1 MKRPGTV
8 STIIPVFNRSV
19 MLVEAVESVLNQTY
33 PELEVIVVDDGSTDE
48 TWTICQKLALRDER
62 VRIRR
67 RDHVGKPGLVREVGR
82 ALARGQY
89 IQYLDSDDLLPPGR
103 FSKMVDT
110 LEDAEAA
117 DLAYCFTRRYAVGQ
131 SPKSV
136 PAGRTGET
144 FTRIFPEILAERP
157 WFTSSVLYRREICDR
172 AGPWSDLPF
181 LEDVELDARIGR
193 LGAKVRQCPEF
204 LADFRDHSESR
215 VSRQDLLERPE
226 VLKDA
231 VHAYSMIFSHAR
243 AAGVE
248 ATEPPMTLFM
258 EDVRLL
264 GSRAE
269 KLVLPEESSVCT
281 AMMNEV
287 FGSNARTGL
296 SLSAKIEPL
305 VTDLVANPGAKTTCP
320 VRVTNDSTIS
330 YRDGSWPV
338 YLSYHLL
345 SPSGDLIQHDNR
357 RTKFD
362 AILRSGEERIINLEI
377 ESPELTGEYVL
388 SIDLVLE
395 RITWFEAEG
404 TRPGVVRLRVEERA
418 SSHPMSEVG

>member
-1 MKRPGTV
+1 
-8 STIIPVFNRSV
+8 
-19 MLVEAVESVLNQTY
+19 
-33 PELEVIVVDDGSTDE
+33 
-48 TWTICQKLALRDER
+48 
-62 VRIRR
+62 
-67 RDHVGKPGLVREVGR
+67 VRETGR

-89 IQYLDSDDLLPPGR
+89 LQYLDSDDLLAPGR

-110 LEDAEAA
+110 LEDGETAE
-117 DLAYCFTRRYAVGQ
+117 LAYSFTRRYAVGQ
-131 SPKSV
+131 SPRSV
-136 PAGRTGET
+136 PAGRTGES

-157 WFTSSVLYRREICDR
+157 WFTASVLYRREICDR

-181 LEDVELDARIGR
+181 LEDVELDARMGR
-193 LGAKVRQCPEF
+193 LGARVRHCPEF
-204 LADFRDHSESR
+204 LADFRDHAR
-215 VSRQDLLERPE
+215 PRASRQDLVERPE
-226 VLKDA
+226 TLKDA
-231 VHAYSMIFSHAR
+231 VRAYSRIFRHAR
-243 AAGVE
+243 AAGVQ

-269 KLVLPEESSVCT
+269 TLLLAEESALCT

-287 FGSNARTGL
+287 FGSNAKTGL
-296 SLSAKIEPL
+296 SLSARIEPL

-362 AILRSGEERIINLEI
+362 ALLRPGEERIVDLEV
-377 ESPELTGEYVL
+377 ESPEMAGEYVL

-404 TRPGVVRLRVEERA
+404 TRPGHVRLRVEDGAR
-418 SSHPMSEVG
+418 SHPVREAG

>member
-8 STIIPVFNRSV
+8 STIIPVFNRPA

-33 PELEVIVVDDGSTDE
+33 PELEIIIVDDGSTDE
-48 TWTICQKLALRDER
+48 TWTICQKLALHDER

-67 RDHVGKPGLVREVGR
+67 RDHVGKPGLVREAGR
-82 ALARGQY
+82 ALARGHY
-89 IQYLDSDDLLPPGR
+89 VQYLDSDDLLLPDR
-103 FSKMVDT
+103 FSKMVDL
-110 LEDAEAA
+110 LENGEAA
-117 DLAYCFTRRYAVGQ
+117 DLGYSFTRRYPVGK
-131 SPKSV
+131 SPRSL
-136 PAGRTGET
+136 PAGRTGES

-157 WFTSSVLYRREICDR
+157 WFTASVLYRREICDR

-193 LGAKVRQCPEF
+193 LGAKVAHCAEF
-204 LADFRDHSESR
+204 LADVRDHSEYR
-215 VSRQDLLERPE
+215 LSRQDLLERPD

-231 VHAYSMIFSHAR
+231 VRAYSMIFSHAR

-248 ATEPPMTLFM
+248 ASEPSMILFM

-269 KLVLPEESSVCT
+269 KLLLPEESSVCKT
-281 AMMNEV
+281 MMHDV
-287 FGSNARTGL
+287 LGSNARTGL

-305 VTDLVANPGAKTTCP
+305 ATDLVAMPGAKTTCP

-345 SPSGDLIQHDNR
+345 SSSGDLIQHDNR

-362 AILRSGEERIINLEI
+362 PILRPGEERVIDLDVD
-377 ESPELTGEYVL
+377 SPELVGNYVL

-404 TRPGVVRLRVEERA
+404 TRPGAVRLRVEGTDALAANE
-418 SSHPMSEVG
+418 